1 MTTRLDR
8 SGEVSRECDAL
19 PSPPPPPPPPPPP
32 FGGDAAVAGRAVES
46 CEAVLAKNEAGALVL
61 GVTIVVVVVVVA
73 IAPGTESVLLGST
86 GVCASASASLAVSTT

>member
-8 SGEVSRECDAL
+8 SGEVSPECDAL
-19 PSPPPPPPPPPPP
+19 PSPPPPP